1 MDVKR
6 LITAI
11 IICLGVTTIPL
22 ASAAEGPWYVGA
34 GTGSTDIDES
44 GLDDDSGTKFY
55 GGYQFTDRYA
65 LEGGHTDLGSFGFDV
80 PFFGGGDIDVDG
92 IQVAGVASFPLKDR
106 FSIFGK
112 AGVYMWDADI
122 SVPVLGSGSD
132 DGTDIMY
139 GFGLNY
145 GPDNWG
151 IRGEWEHFDEVDV
164 DMLSIGVI
172 YRR

>member
-1 MDVKR
+1 MIGK
-6 LITAI
+6 
-11 IICLGVTTIPL
+11 L
-22 ASAAEGPWYVGA
+22 ATPAAQSPWYVGT

-44 GLDDDSGTKFY
+44 DLDDDSGTKFY

-65 LEGGHTDLGSFGFDV
+65 LEGGHTDLGTFDFDV
-80 PFFGGGDIDVDG
+80 PFLGTGDVEVDG
-92 IQVAGVASFPLKDR
+92 LQVAGVASFPIKDK

-112 AGVYMWDADI
+112 AGIYMWDADI
-122 SVPVLGSGSD
+122 SVPALGSGSD
-132 DGTDIMY
+132 DGTDVMY

-145 GPDNWG
+145 GAGNWG

-164 DMLSIGVI
+164 DMLSVGVI